1 MTVDIAASIVDE
13 DSLPPPEISFNEERG
28 TKTVVQH
35 YFNEDGDLI
44 KETKEYRTEK
54 RIVSSAIAKRKKWAK
69 FGAAKN
75 DPPGGNSANTYPA
88 EIIHLQIVQA
98 RQPEQEQ
105 ERPEED
111 ALKSKSRIQASLCR
125 YCKGNH
131 FSHKCPNKSDM
142 EAMQMLREKLKGKG
156 ETTEESK
163 ESVEPIVPTGR
174 YVPPALRGTGGVAAV
189 LGGSVGSEKRPFE
202 GHTIRVTNL
211 PSDTTGDDL
220 KEIFS
225 PFGHVIR
232 IYPAKDK
239 LTQQNRGFAFI
250 SYASADEASAAIYA
264 VNGLRHNHV
273 VLKVDWAKPSAN

>member
-1 MTVDIAASIVDE
+1 
-13 DSLPPPEISFNEERG
+13 
-28 TKTVVQH
+28 
-35 YFNEDGDLI
+35 
-44 KETKEYRTEK
+44 
-54 RIVSSAIAKRKKWAK
+54 
-69 FGAAKN
+69 
-75 DPPGGNSANTYPA
+75 
-88 EIIHLQIVQA
+88 
-98 RQPEQEQ
+98 
-105 ERPEED
+105 
-111 ALKSKSRIQASLCR
+111 
-125 YCKGNH
+125 
-131 FSHKCPNKSDM
+131 M
-142 EAMQMLREKLKGKG
+142 EAMQLLREKLKGKS
-156 ETTEESK
+156 ETTEEPK
-163 ESVEPIVPTGR
+163 EPMEPIVSTGR
-174 YVPPALRGTGGVAAV
+174 YVPPALRGAGGVAAV